1 APASCWRWP
10 LSSRRRSAGTR
21 WGLQRPRFITHNPPP
36 ERKMDMHAS
45 IWKFTGDPD
54 ELLARHDA
62 MLAEVPT
69 DGFVAYLCLRAP
81 DGILLVD
88 TCRSQEAFEAF
99 MTSDWVS
106 DLRRRH
112 GGPGTFSARARSRP
126 RGAGARRH
134 PQDGRRLTR
143 AGRAQGR
150 RPEEGGRA
158 ARRRGADD
166 ASAAQPQVPGADRT
180 AGQCRSPGP
189 HSG

>member
-1 APASCWRWP
+1 
-10 LSSRRRSAGTR
+10 
-21 WGLQRPRFITHNPPP
+21 
-36 ERKMDMHAS
+36 MDMHAS

-112 GGPGTFSARARSRP
+112 GLGEPTDVRDYPVHTAFV
-126 RGAGARRH
+126 AGE
-134 PQDGRRLTR
+134 D
-143 AGRAQGR
+143 
-150 RPEEGGRA
+150 RA
-158 ARRRGADD
+158 AVAGS
-166 ASAAQPQVPGADRT
+166 SAT
-180 AGQCRSPGP
+180 S
-189 HSG
+189 S